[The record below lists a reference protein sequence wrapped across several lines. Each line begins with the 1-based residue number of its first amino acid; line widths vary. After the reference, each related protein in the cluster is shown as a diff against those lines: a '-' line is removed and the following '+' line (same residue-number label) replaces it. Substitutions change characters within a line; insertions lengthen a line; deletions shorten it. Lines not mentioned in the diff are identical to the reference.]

1 MSPKP
6 DQHDGRKLRGFTIVE
21 LLIVIAVII
30 LLLSIVIV
38 AVNAATRTAQ
48 SANTLTLMNSMKQA
62 LVRFKADIG
71 YYPPVFGPPP
81 GPGFGGS
88 SPDFLRQLF
97 PPPDPAS
104 LGYAD
109 DVQDWWSSAAMAEY
123 LLGYGNHEQDGY
135 GIVPSNPLIRDW
147 DQETPPTGF
156 RHPGRDGVWGATLN
170 GSMTGTLD
178 DRMLQGVG
186 PGAIHGS
193 EPAPFGID
201 QGMVYGPYLELKDE
215 RLIAGV
221 MYPGG
226 TLQTY
231 FPGDAIPGGLSFE
244 DLPKAI
250 VDYWGQ
256 PIRYFRQVY
265 RSGDI
270 RSVYRS
276 LDPNVPT
283 PTLADVF
290 VLRPFDL
297 KPGSAIDGIADN
309 SLIVQGGDTT
319 TTHALRTAE
328 FALVSAGPDR
338 ALDATTRYDAP
349 DQNGNDPDG
358 DGISFENKDNIVELG
373 P

>member
-30 LLLSIVIV
+30 LLLSILIV

-48 SANTLTLMNSMKQA
+48 SASTLTLMNSMKQA

-71 YYPPVFGPPP
+71 YYPPVLGEMASPP
-81 GPGFGGS
+81 
-88 SPDFLRQLF
+88 DLLRAWF
-97 PPPDPAS
+97 EPPDPAS
-104 LGYAD
+104 AGYAND
-109 DVQDWWSSAAMAEY
+109 IQNWWSSAVMAEF
-123 LLGYGNHEQDGY
+123 LIGYDEGRYDGY
-135 GIVPSNPLIRDW
+135 GYVDLGETPTLGIRD
-147 DQETPPTGF
+147 
-156 RHPGRDGVWGATLN
+156 PGPDGVWG
-170 GSMTGTLD
+170 GSVDRNLDGMIDLEDRNPPLDGT
-178 DRMLQGVG
+178 
-186 PGAIHGS
+186 
-193 EPAPFGID
+193 
-201 QGMVYGPYLELKDE
+201 VYGPYLELKDQ

-221 MYPGG
+221 MYLGG
-226 TLQTY
+226 NLQTY
-231 FPGDAIPGGLSFE
+231 FPGDAVPDGLSFE

-276 LDPNVPT
+276 LDPAVPS
-283 PTLADVF
+283 PTLSDVF
-290 VLRPFDL
+290 VLRPFNL
-297 KPGSAIDGIADN
+297 KPGSAIDGIRDDAVD
-309 SLIVQGGDTT
+309 SS

-328 FALVSAGPDR
+328 FALLSAGPDR
-338 ALDATTRYDAP
+338 ALDESARR
-349 DQNGNDPDG
+349 DPADK
-358 DGISFENKDNIVELG
+358 DERNKDNIVELG

>member
-30 LLLSIVIV
+30 LLLSILIV

-48 SANTLTLMNSMKQA
+48 SASTLTLMNSMKQA

-71 YYPPVFGPPP
+71 YYPPVLGEMA
-81 GPGFGGS
+81 S
-88 SPDFLRQLF
+88 
-97 PPPDPAS
+97 PPDLLRAWFEPPIPDSA
-104 LGYAD
+104 GYAND
-109 DVQDWWSSAAMAEY
+109 IQNWWSSAAMAEY
-123 LLGYGNHEQDGY
+123 LLGYDEGRYDGY
-135 GIVPSNPLIRDW
+135 GYEDFGETPTLGIRD
-147 DQETPPTGF
+147 
-156 RHPGRDGVWGATLN
+156 PGPDGVWGAVTN
-170 GSMTGTLD
+170 PSPPPGDGSLEARNPPLD
-178 DRMLQGVG
+178 GK
-186 PGAIHGS
+186 
-193 EPAPFGID
+193 
-201 QGMVYGPYLELKDE
+201 VYGPYLELKDE

-231 FPGDAIPGGLSFE
+231 FPGDAVPGGLSFE

-309 SLIVQGGDTT
+309 SLIVPGGDTT

-338 ALDATTRYDAP
+338 ALEQDVRRDAKE
-349 DQNGNDPDG
+349 
-358 DGISFENKDNIVELG
+358 FNKDNIVELG

>member
-1 MSPKP
+1 
-6 DQHDGRKLRGFTIVE
+6 
-21 LLIVIAVII
+21 
-30 LLLSIVIV
+30 
-38 AVNAATRTAQ
+38 
-48 SANTLTLMNSMKQA
+48 
-62 LVRFKADIG
+62 
-71 YYPPVFGPPP
+71 
-81 GPGFGGS
+81 
-88 SPDFLRQLF
+88 
-97 PPPDPAS
+97 
-104 LGYAD
+104 
-109 DVQDWWSSAAMAEY
+109 MAEY
-123 LLGYGNHEQDGY
+123 LLGYDEGGYDGY
-135 GIVPSNPLIRDW
+135 GLGPDSPGYIG
-147 DQETPPTGF
+147 ETPTLGI
-156 RHPGRDGVWGATLN
+156 RHPGPDGVWGAVTN
-170 GSMTGTLD
+170 PSPPPGDGSLEARNPPLD
-178 DRMLQGVG
+178 GK
-186 PGAIHGS
+186 
-193 EPAPFGID
+193 
-201 QGMVYGPYLELKDE
+201 VYGPYLELKDE

-231 FPGDAIPGGLSFE
+231 FPGDAVPGGLSFE

-297 KPGSAIDGIADN
+297 KPGSAIDGIPDQN
-309 SLIVQGGDTT
+309 PSIPGGDTS

-328 FALVSAGPDR
+328 FALLSAGPDR
-338 ALDATTRYDAP
+338 ALD
-349 DQNGNDPDG
+349 QNARRDPADK
-358 DGISFENKDNIVELG
+358 DERNKDNIVELG

>member
-1 MSPKP
+1 MSPQP
-6 DQHDGRKLRGFTIVE
+6 DQHYGPKLRGFTIVE
-21 LLIVIAVII
+21 LMIVIAVII

-71 YYPPVFGPPP
+71 YYPPVFGP
-81 GPGFGGS
+81 GS
-88 SPDFLRQLF
+88 EPVERLRELF
-97 PPPDPAS
+97 PWPDPAS
-104 LGYAD
+104 PASYQ
-109 DVQDWWSSAAMAEY
+109 VRIQNWWSSAAMAEY
-123 LLGYGNHEQDGY
+123 LLGYDEGGYDGY
-135 GIVPSNPLIRDW
+135 GLGPDSPGYIG
-147 DQETPPTGF
+147 ETPTLGI
-156 RHPGRDGVWGATLN
+156 RHPGPDGVWGAVTN
-170 GSMTGTLD
+170 PSPPPGDGSLGARNPPLD
-178 DRMLQGVG
+178 GK
-186 PGAIHGS
+186 
-193 EPAPFGID
+193 
-201 QGMVYGPYLELKDE
+201 VYGPYLELKDE
-215 RLIAGV
+215 RLLGSTDGSIDQASGNPRV
-221 MYPGG
+221 F
-226 TLQTY
+226 
-231 FPGDAIPGGLSFE
+231 FPGDGNYNP
-244 DLPKAI
+244 DHPKII
-250 VDYWGQ
+250 VDYWGN
-256 PIRYFRQVY
+256 PIRYYRKVY
-265 RSGDI
+265 PAGALQ
-270 RSVYRS
+270 SVYRS
-276 LDPNVPT
+276 TDPAVPS

-309 SLIVQGGDTT
+309 SLIVPGGDTT